1 MRKLLPQSGYARNII
16 TLMTGTSLAQAIP
29 IAVSPVLTRLYSPEQ
44 FGLFA
49 LFMAIASIAAVVVT
63 GRYEQAIL
71 LPKEDSDAMQVVAL
85 STLLSVL
92 LSAVLFLVVCLLNAP
107 ITELLGNPAIA
118 PWLYWI
124 PLSTLLMGVY
134 QSLNYWCNRKGQY
147 KRLAISRTLQSGC
160 SSGGQLAGGAL
171 GAGVTGLVW
180 GQLVG
185 QALALLALAR
195 MVLREDRSFV
205 RDISF
210 SQMSMWA
217 KKYINFP
224 KFLIAAHGF
233 NTASSQMP
241 IMLLSAMFSASS
253 VGFYNLTQRVLGA
266 PITLVAGALGDVFR
280 QEASRAYIDTGSCK
294 TVYVKTLK
302 RLLILSALPFFA
314 FFFVAPDFFALVF
327 GEEWRVAGDY
337 ARILTPMFFLRFIA
351 SPLSTVFIVA
361 EAQKLDLAWQVML
374 FALVFVAF
382 LSGYWLGSVW
392 LAFVFFSAAYSF
404 CFLVNLLISYCLACG
419 AFNSQAARSA

>member
-1 MRKLLPQSGYARNII
+1 MRKLFPQSGYARNII
-16 TLMTGTSLAQAIP
+16 TLMTGTSIAQAIP
-29 IAVSPVLTRLYSPEQ
+29 IAISPVLTRLYSPEQ

-49 LFMAIASIAAVVVT
+49 LIMAIASIVAVVVT
-63 GRYEQAIL
+63 GRYEQAIP

-85 STLLSVL
+85 STLLSAL
-92 LSAVLFLVVCLLNAP
+92 LSAVLFLIVCLFNAP
-107 ITELLGNPAIA
+107 ITKLLGNPAIA
-118 PWLYWI
+118 PWLYWV

-134 QSLNYWCNRKGQY
+134 QSLNYWCNRKAQY
-147 KRLAISRTLQSGC
+147 RRLAVSRTLQSGC

-195 MVLREDRSFV
+195 TVLREDRSFV

-210 SQMSMWA
+210 SQISIWS

-253 VGFYNLTQRVLGA
+253 AGFYNLTQRVLGA

-280 QEASRAYIDTGSCK
+280 QEASRAYIDTASCK
-294 TVYVKTLK
+294 TVYLKTLR
-302 RLLILSALPFFA
+302 RLLILSILPFLA
-314 FFFVAPDFFALVF
+314 FFFVAPDFFSLVF

-361 EAQKLDLAWQVML
+361 EAQKLDLAWQIML

-392 LAFVFFSAAYSF
+392 LALVFFSVAYSF

-419 AFNSQAARSA
+419 AFNSPAARSA